1 MMNPLGQILSDDVWE
16 YGIKHFLYGDPKYY
30 VHPGQKESGEDF
42 RMCAC
47 CRKKIFKV
55 KEDTLWGE
63 HWDYETARLYLRN
76 LYPFVNSSIIE
87 IRDIEICCSGKCV
100 QETEAKLRYNYNENS
115 IEPISRVL
123 EFKIDFRPM
132 TSILLNTR
140 FGPRYLNYTDKPY
153 ERGPFTAAIEVVKTE
168 V

>member
-1 MMNPLGQILSDDVWE
+1 MFILVKKNPEKISVC
-16 YGIKHFLYGDPKYY
+16 
-30 VHPGQKESGEDF
+30 VHVAERRFS
-42 RMCAC
+42 RS
-47 CRKKIFKV
+47 KKIHF
-55 KEDTLWGE
+55 GE
-63 HWDYETARLYLRN
+63 NIGITRQRDYIY
-76 LYPFVNSSIIE
+76 E
-87 IRDIEICCSGKCV
+87 ICSGKCV